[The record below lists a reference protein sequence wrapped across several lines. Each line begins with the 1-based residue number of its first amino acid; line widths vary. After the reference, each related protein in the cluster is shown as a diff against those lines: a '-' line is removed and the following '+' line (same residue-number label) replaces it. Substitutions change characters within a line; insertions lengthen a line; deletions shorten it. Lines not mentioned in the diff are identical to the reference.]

1 MKKSLF
7 LFLSILGFLFIS
19 CSPILPS
26 FNMNHIVLDVGD
38 STLLEVNHVE
48 QVRSIFS
55 LHSQD
60 SICELNDLGRR
71 LGKHRIMVYG
81 KNKGID
87 TIIIECHYVTGT
99 SAHAY
104 PFYVPVEVID

>member
-1 MKKSLF
+1 MDY
-7 LFLSILGFLFIS
+7 
-19 CSPILPS
+19 
-26 FNMNHIVLDVGD
+26 IVLNEGD

-99 SAHAY
+99 SAHEY
-104 PFYVPVEVID
+104 PFYIPIEVIE

>member
-1 MKKSLF
+1 MKSF
-7 LFLSILGFLFIS
+7 SFFLSILGFLLVS
-19 CSPILPS
+19 CSPVQPS
-26 FNMNHIVLDVGD
+26 FNMDYIVLNEGD

-99 SAHAY
+99 SAHEY
-104 PFYVPVEVID
+104 PFYIPIEVIE